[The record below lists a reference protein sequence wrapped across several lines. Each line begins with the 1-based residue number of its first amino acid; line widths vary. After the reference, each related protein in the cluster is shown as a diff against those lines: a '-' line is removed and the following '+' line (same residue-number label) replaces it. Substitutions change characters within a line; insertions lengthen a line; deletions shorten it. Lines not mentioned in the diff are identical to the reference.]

1 MKRIVFA
8 LAAALLISSA
18 AFGQTPCPTEDPN
31 FCATQ
36 YSTCYYDNEGKN
48 CSWPNCDEYC
58 DNEYDDCEF
67 GAKGADWWE
76 NPVISRSVDTSV
88 NSGDNIGCVLGC
100 TAWGC
105 FCVYNWIPYRR
116 YDTHWQHIHYRA
128 RTCPNN
134 YSYNEVL
141 QVVDHAN
148 DICYQDDDTCSPLY
162 EDDQDCMSQSPCR
175 FNEDGTEIT
184 IP

>member
-8 LAAALLISSA
+8 LAAALLISST

-58 DNEYDDCEF
+58 DNEYDECEF
-67 GAKGADWWE
+67 GMKGADWWE

-105 FCVYNWIPYRR
+105 ACMYNWDPYRR
-116 YDTHWQHIHYRA
+116 YNTHWQHIHYRA

-134 YSYNEVL
+134 YTYNEVL
-141 QVVDHAN
+141 ELVDHAD

-162 EDDQDCMSQSPCR
+162 ERDHDCMSQSPCR
-175 FNEDGTEIT
+175 FNEDGTAIT